1 MKKLFNSIF
10 VIIAAMVTFAGCAKE
25 EIAAPETKTV
35 QFFAES
41 IETKTAFGAPNGT
54 TYPTLWT
61 ENDEKVKILLNL
73 NEEMFADVTPSD
85 DFKTAS
91 FSAKLEL
98 NDKAPSVAPFTF
110 YAITPASAYLG
121 KNTERFSVTIP
132 NAQTPLENSVDEA
145 AQILYA
151 VSESFE
157 ELPSEVSLNFN
168 HFTAYG
174 KLSFK
179 NLNLNGAKIES
190 VALTSEVNIAGRWNY
205 MIADGSFAENSGSSS
220 ITLNTDKT
228 ENIWFACAPAD
239 LSNTTLKV
247 VVNTDKGTLTKE
259 IDLTANHKFEAG
271 KIAKFSI
278 DMQGIT
284 FGKDVVYELVT
295 DAVELT
301 PESEIIIVSAESE
314 LALSTT
320 QNNNNRGQASVKK
333 SDDGTTI
340 TNPGDDVQV
349 ITVEEGLVDGTVA
362 FNVGGGYLYAASSGS
377 NHLKTETTL
386 DENGSWLVT
395 ISEGIA
401 SIVAQGA
408 NTRNILRYND
418 GNSIFSCYG
427 SGQKD
432 VAIYKLQGS
441 GTVLE
446 NYLRVSTAAIDVTSD
461 ATSAS
466 FTVSSDLQWTV
477 AVSSGATATVEGNKV
492 TVSFAAN
499 TAEQAKTYTATVSA
513 SGVESKT
520 VTITQAK
527 KVVVDSNFEAGL
539 YWIMGTKDGKT
550 SVMTPLASDKKYG
563 YASSVVVTNNTSTAA
578 NAFTFTAVSGGYTI
592 QDASGRYYY
601 QEEGTTYK
609 TFNAGTD
616 GSLAGCV
623 WTVNIQNDGTA
634 LITNAASGKSVKFA
648 DGTYTSFG
656 VYGENDSNTAVYP
669 MLVKADNPVAVELA
683 SISVSGQTTSYNL
696 GDTFSFNGTVKATY
710 TDGSTKNVT
719 PASVSQPNMNEA
731 GTQTVTVTYTE
742 GNVTKTAEYTI
753 TIKDPNAGGND
764 DGGNVGGGNDG
775 DVIFHETFAE
785 CGGTMGWT
793 GSVANGVFKTDNEG
807 WTTVK
812 AYGAD
817 GAAKFGTKDVLG
829 YAETP
834 ALNMTGNATL
844 TFKAG
849 AWKGD
854 QTTLKISMTGGDL
867 SQETVTMVN
876 EAWTEYTIQISN
888 ATTGAK
894 IKFEGMQASK
904 ARFFL
909 DDIKIVK

>member
-1 MKKLFNSIF
+1 MKVFFVHPPFLIQTSEMQKKLIGELFNLCMIMKKLFNSIF

-41 IETKTAFGAPNGT
+41 IETKTTFGAPNGT

-73 NEEMFADVTPSD
+73 NEEMLADVTPSD

-205 MIADGSFAENSGSSS
+205 MIADGSFAENSGSNS

-527 KVVVDSNFEAGL
+527 KILKTKLTVAEFKELPDNANDLYELTGEITGIYKEYDSSYNNISFYLTDATGTITIYRMSCEGIDHTKVVEGNTITVKGLKGSYNGTAQMAQGGICLGIVEATPNPGGSDNDDNGDNGDNDDNGDNTGVAEELTWSIGTNAYSEKATINGTSDVPVLKLGKSSAAGSATFTLKAGTNKIAFSAVAWKGTNCTLQFTVGSQTYEQAIKGNDGATSNSP
-539 YWIMGTKDGKT
+539 YTI
-550 SVMTPLASDKKYG
+550 
-563 YASSVVVTNNTSTAA
+563 TST
-578 NAFTFTAVSGGYTI
+578 S
-592 QDASGRYYY
+592 S
-601 QEEGTTYK
+601 
-609 TFNAGTD
+609 
-616 GSLAGCV
+616 
-623 WTVNIQNDGTA
+623 
-634 LITNAASGKSVKFA
+634 
-648 DGTYTSFG
+648 
-656 VYGENDSNTAVYP
+656 
-669 MLVKADNPVAVELA
+669 DNYEVAV
-683 SISVSGQTTSYNL
+683 
-696 GDTFSFNGTVKATY
+696 
-710 TDGSTKNVT
+710 NVT
-719 PASVSQPNMNEA
+719 AETV
-731 GTQTVTVTYTE
+731 VTVT
-742 GNVTKTAEYTI
+742 
-753 TIKDPNAGGND
+753 
-764 DGGNVGGGNDG
+764 
-775 DVIFHETFAE
+775 
-785 CGGTMGWT
+785 
-793 GSVANGVFKTDNEG
+793 
-807 WTTVK
+807 TT
-812 AYGAD
+812 
-817 GAAKFGTKDVLG
+817 
-829 YAETP
+829 
-834 ALNMTGNATL
+834 
-844 TFKAG
+844 
-849 AWKGD
+849 
-854 QTTLKISMTGGDL
+854 
-867 SQETVTMVN
+867 
-876 EAWTEYTIQISN
+876 
-888 ATTGAK
+888 
-894 IKFEGMQASK
+894 SK
-904 ARFFL
+904 ARAIIWDL
-909 DDIKIVK
+909 KAISGN